1 MTTIWKTIRV
11 GQMDLP
17 HRLALAPMTRSRAEF
32 NGVPGEH
39 AAEYYAQRASLGLLI
54 TEGVQPSADG
64 QGYFATPGIQAIE
77 HAAGWRKS
85 PMRFMQKAP
94 AHACRPHVAPGQHA
108 ASPSARRPIGRRAR

>member
-1 MTTIWKTIRV
+1 MTTIWNPVRV
-11 GQMDLP
+11 GRMDLP

-64 QGYFATPGIQAIE
+64 QGYFATPGI
-77 HAAGWRKS
+77 HA
-85 PMRFMQKAP
+85 PE
-94 AHACRPHVAPGQHA
+94 HVAG
-108 ASPSARRPIGRRAR
+108 SSVCG